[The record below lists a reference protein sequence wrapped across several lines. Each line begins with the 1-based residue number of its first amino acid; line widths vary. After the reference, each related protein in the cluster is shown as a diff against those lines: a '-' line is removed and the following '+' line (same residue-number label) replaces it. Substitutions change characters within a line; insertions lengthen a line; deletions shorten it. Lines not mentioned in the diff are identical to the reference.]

1 MKAYLTH
8 YNNQFPFIF
17 TLKISFTLT
26 VLFVVIDYLNFLTK
40 IGEVANI
47 RVITLLIIGFIFISI
62 LLSIEWHLFDILKI
76 KSLNVID
83 LMLITTIFSSI
94 FYLISIFFLDI
105 DSSYKTF
112 SIILIIF
119 LSFFLIT
126 LRISNFSI
134 LLNKQEEYT
143 PNVLDLKKIYEND
156 FEIAHELPILVDEK
170 DVQYD
175 LLGRDHIIN
184 LLTTSILNTNP
195 STSFVISL
203 EGSWGSGKTTL
214 LNITKSKLKGLE
226 NDNNI
231 IIIDDLDPWSYE
243 TPESL
248 FNGMFNR
255 ILSDANINFNFFEIS
270 RFINQVNSEF
280 FGDKKINIFKSI
292 IFPQRNLEDIK
303 RKINDHLRLSNKK
316 VVFFIDNIDRAEK
329 ENINILFKLV
339 GNILDFERVIYILSF
354 DNNRVKKILEEELN
368 IDYQF
373 VKKIVQM
380 QIRVPLVDKRIYQ
393 NIFEV
398 IISNILSKYKVLDDN
413 HIIESNSEIIESHT
427 DLINFMAR
435 NTDDL
440 RDFKIFINSALN
452 FSYRTMNFLN
462 KRDLLILEYIRLNNI
477 NLYQEIYNNSI
488 FFVSHDRELDS
499 TIQMQSSLY
508 NKQFDALV
516 TEYYNKLFEVEE
528 NNKYIYLLE
537 VIFPYVANYHK
548 NKNSKVDNPVTHSD
562 ISFETIHRSK
572 SISSYK
578 YFILY
583 FTYTDNKFIEVN
595 RILDQFVHH
604 ANQSPESTMS
614 IYSNMITDSTENN
627 SSHILLSTLEYY
639 LADLS
644 DQSKYHVMKSIYLSL
659 KRFDPTVNFDAIDT
673 QYRCINLISRMI
685 EVIDEEDFTAFI
697 ISIEQDY
704 SRVKSIADIIKSFAY
719 LIKNNTSAIRSEILK
734 NTFSKLAHSIIE
746 EKINIYADDYYQ
758 MWNIG
763 AIKGLYESDD
773 TYPLFKNYIYELI
786 HERNVF
792 RFLWD
797 ITTISSNSYEVRYYL
812 QEKRLTEYTS
822 KEHIESI
829 LSKTTPSNDD
839 EKLVLNIFKELV
851 YSEDDDDFNV
861 NKGLRFSKYL
871 QPNL

>member
-8 YNNQFPFIF
+8 FRTQFPVIFI
-17 TLKISFTLT
+17 LKIAFSLT
-26 VLFVVIDYLNFLTK
+26 VLLIIIDYLNFLTK
-40 IGEVANI
+40 IGEMANT
-47 RVITLLIIGFIFISI
+47 RVIILLIIGFIFISI

-76 KSLNVID
+76 KSINLAD
-83 LMLITTIFSSI
+83 LMLITTIISSI
-94 FYLISIFFLDI
+94 FYLVSIFILNI
-105 DSSYKTF
+105 DAPYKILSVT
-112 SIILIIF
+112 LIIF
-119 LSFFLIT
+119 SSFFLIKR
-126 LRISNFSI
+126 RISNFSI
-134 LLNKQEEYT
+134 LLSKQKEYT
-143 PNVLDLKKIYEND
+143 PNVLDFKKIYEND
-156 FEIAHELPILVDEK
+156 FEIAQGRPILVDEK

-175 LLGRDHIIN
+175 LLGRDHIIK
-184 LLTTSILNTNP
+184 LLTNSILNTNP

-214 LNITKSKLKGLE
+214 LNITKSKLKGLD
-226 NDNNI
+226 NDSNI

-255 ILSDANINFNFFEIS
+255 ILSDSNINFNSFEIS
-270 RFINQVNSEF
+270 RFINQVNSEI
-280 FGDKKINIFKSI
+280 FGDKKINIFKDI

-354 DNNRVKKILEEELN
+354 DNNRVQKILEEDLN

-380 QIRVPLVDKRIYQ
+380 QIRVPLVDEKIYQ

-398 IISNILSKYKVLDDN
+398 IISNILSKYKVLDIDR
-413 HIIESNSEIIESHT
+413 IIEPSSEIIESHT
-427 DLINFMAR
+427 DLISFMAR

-440 RDFKIFINSALN
+440 RDFKIFVNSALN

-462 KRDLLILEYIRLNNI
+462 RRDLLILEYIRLNNTY
-477 NLYQEIYNNSI
+477 LYQEIYNNST
-488 FFVSHDRELDS
+488 FFVSHDRELGPI
-499 TIQMQSSLY
+499 IQMQTSLY
-508 NKQFDALV
+508 NKEFDALV

-528 NNKYIYLLE
+528 NTKYINLLE
-537 VIFPYVANYHK
+537 VIFPYVANYQK
-548 NKNSKVDNPVTHSD
+548 NKNSKVNNPITHSD

-572 SISSYK
+572 SICSYK

-595 RILDQFVHH
+595 RILNQFVHQS
-604 ANQSPESTMS
+604 NQSPESTKS
-614 IYSNMITDSTENN
+614 IYTSMITNSIENN
-627 SSHILLSTLEYY
+627 SAHILLSTLEYY
-639 LADLS
+639 LVDIS
-644 DQSKYHVMKSIYLSL
+644 KQNKYHVMKSIYLNL
-659 KRFDPTVNFDAIDT
+659 KRFDPTVNYDAIDT
-673 QYRCINLISRMI
+673 QYRSINLISRMI
-685 EVIDEEDFTAFI
+685 EVIDQEDFKDFI
-697 ISIEQDY
+697 TLIEQDF

-734 NTFSKLAHSIIE
+734 NTFSKLCNSIIE
-746 EKINIYADDYYQ
+746 GKINIYADDYYQ

-763 AIKGLYESDD
+763 AIKGMYESDD
-773 TYPLFKNYIYELI
+773 TYPQFKNYIYELI
-786 HERNVF
+786 NEKNIF

-797 ITTISSNSYEVRYYL
+797 ITTVSSNSFEIRYYL
-812 QEKRLTEYTS
+812 QEKRITEYTS
-822 KEHIESI
+822 REHIESI

-839 EKLVLNIFKELV
+839 EKLVLHIFKKLI
-851 YSEDDDDFNV
+851 YLQDDDDFNI
-861 NKGLRFSKYL
+861 NKGMRFSKYL
-871 QPNL
+871 QLSL